1 MEVIFE
7 LLFEAFGEIILQ
19 TVFEA
24 LAEVG
29 MHLRHGQVEHA
40 ESSNKWRL
48 LLGYPM
54 LGAIA
59 GGLSLLVFSQSL
71 AHSHHAR
78 LATLLLAPLFAAASA
93 VALGRWRAQRGQQSL
108 HIDRLAYAYLF
119 ALGMAAVRYRWAG

>member
-19 TVFEA
+19 IVFEA

-29 MHLRHGQVEHA
+29 IHLRRGRVEHA
-40 ESSNKWRL
+40 ESSSKWRL

-59 GGLSLLVFSQSL
+59 GGLSLLVFPQSL
-71 AHSHHAR
+71 AHSHNGR
-78 LATLLLAPLFAAASA
+78 LATLLLAPLCAAAST
-93 VALGRWRAQRGQQSL
+93 VALGRWRARRGQPSL
-108 HIDRLAYAYLF
+108 NIDRMAYAYLF
-119 ALGMAAVRYRWAG
+119 ALGLAAVRYSWAG